1 MTPNDHSNHRS
12 SEAEFDFAPF
22 GFHKN
27 NSGRSID
34 IARFLMSVWK
44 PLAMGLCFGL
54 LLGVGVYLMMGPVY
68 SATTQVLVSKKA
80 TVPAGNTEANRY
92 GDRGDHVQLIKTD
105 LIVERAFK
113 DHGLNEI
120 PELAKAYDPLKE
132 VTEGLSVSRSA
143 GQESSFDNVLAITY
157 THPDKRIARAV
168 VQAMVE
174 AYRDYLED
182 TRDENARQLYRS
194 LIERQKALDE
204 TIKQEEADYQK
215 FRNDAPVFL
224 KASPVVSINGM
235 PAPAQNQYEVELA
248 SIETAQNEN
257 LRKRSS
263 IQARLATLD
272 RKIKENASREVLE
285 FWVIHSLSTGT
296 SGSGGGTGAGGGVA
310 IAGPPEKASL
320 DQQLLTARLLEQR
333 LLHTLGEDH
342 TQVRNV
348 RRQISTLLDFYT
360 RQGLRAPDLE
370 QNAQN
375 PLSPRSASLGMD
387 IVTVYRETLEG
398 QLKEL
403 EVDNENLKLLH
414 QDAQKKAKQ
423 AEMFEVED
431 QRRKD
436 DIAQK
441 KTQRERLFDQIAEY
455 DISREQ
461 EGYRLQ
467 QISQVRLE
475 RSLKQVIK
483 LVGSCG
489 FLGMAIVF
497 CLAYF
502 REWYDTTLKTLDEVR
517 EFTGAHLMG
526 AVPAFTS
533 SPDANR
539 LAEQRGLAASL
550 CYYHR
555 PGSREAEA
563 FRSIRTTLFVSMQ
576 PGQKVIQV
584 SSPEPG
590 DGKSTTAANL
600 AIALAQSGKNVLLVD
615 CDLRRPT
622 QHLLFKTEQEV
633 GLTDVLM
640 KEIEWQNA
648 VRPTPVEGLSIIT
661 AGLCP
666 ENPAE
671 LLSTASLPKFLKQ
684 AREDYDI
691 IILDSPPVLAVSDPC
706 ILSPHTDGM
715 LVVLRMKKTKRAAAE
730 RLQETLASHG
740 VNVFGIIANDFNS
753 ANAAEAGYDYDA
765 YGSYYTSPD
774 QQPSKSK
781 PAATTPRPP
790 INMAGSP

>member
-1 MTPNDHSNHRS
+1 MTVSDQKNGPV
-12 SEAEFDFAPF
+12 AEFDFAPF
-22 GFHKN
+22 GFHGSGQK
-27 NSGRSID
+27 GRSID
-34 IARFLMSVWK
+34 IVHFVLSRWK
-44 PLAMGLCFGL
+44 PLAMGLFLGL
-54 LLGVGVYLMMGPVY
+54 LGGVGVYLLLGPVY
-68 SATTQVLVSKKA
+68 SASTQVLVSKKA
-80 TVPAGNTEANRY
+80 TVPTGNGEANRY
-92 GDRGDHVQLIKTD
+92 GERGDHVQLIRTD

-120 PELAKAYDPLKE
+120 PELANAYDRLKE
-132 VTEGLSVSRSA
+132 VTEGLAVTRSA
-143 GQESSFDNVLAITY
+143 GQESSFDNVLTLTY
-157 THPDKRIARAV
+157 LHPDKRIARAV

-174 AYRDYLED
+174 AYRDYLND
-182 TRDENARQLYRS
+182 TRDENARELYKT
-194 LIERQKALDE
+194 LIERQDE
-204 TIKQEEADYQK
+204 LARTIQKEELEYQK

-272 RKIKENASREVLE
+272 KKIKENASREVLE
-285 FWVIHSLSTGT
+285 FWVMHSLSTGT
-296 SGSGGGTGAGGGVA
+296 SGGGGGTGAGGGVA
-310 IAGPPEKASL
+310 IAGPPEKAQL
-320 DQQLLTARLLEQR
+320 DQQLLTARLLEER

-360 RQGLRAPDLE
+360 RQGLRAPDL
-370 QNAQN
+370 QQGAQ
-375 PLSPRSASLGMD
+375 SPVSSRSAALGMD
-387 IVTVYRETLEG
+387 LVSVYQETLQG

-403 EVDNENLKLLH
+403 DIDNQNLKLLH
-414 QDAQKKAKQ
+414 QDAEKKAKQ

-441 KTQRERLFDQIAEY
+441 KQQLERLFDQIAEY

-475 RSLKQVIK
+475 RSLKRVIK
-483 LVGSCG
+483 LVGTCG
-489 FLGMAIVF
+489 LLGVVLVF
-497 CLAYF
+497 CLTYL
-502 REWYDTTLKTLDEVR
+502 REWLDTTLKTLSDVR
-517 EFTGAHLMG
+517 NFTGSQLVGSIPSFAR
-526 AVPAFTS
+526 S
-533 SPDANR
+533 QDADR
-539 LAEQRGLAASL
+539 LAGTRGLSPSL
-550 CYYHR
+550 CYFHR

-563 FRSIRTTLFVSMQ
+563 FRSVRTTLFVSMQ
-576 PGQKVIQV
+576 PGQKLLQV

-600 AIALAQSGKNVLLVD
+600 AIAIAQSGKRVLLID
-615 CDLRRPT
+615 GDLRRPT
-622 QHLLFKTEQEV
+622 QHSLFHVPQDV

-648 VRPTPVEGLSIIT
+648 VRPTPVDGLSVMT

-671 LLSTASLPKFLKQ
+671 LLSAETLPALLHD
-684 AREDYDI
+684 AREDYDLVI
-691 IILDSPPVLAVSDPC
+691 IDSPPVLAVSDPC
-706 ILSPHTDGM
+706 IISPHTDGM
-715 LVVLRMKKTKRAAAE
+715 LVVLRINKTRQAAAE
-730 RLQETLASHG
+730 RMQETLASHG
-740 VNVFGIIANDFNS
+740 VHVFGIIANDFHS
-753 ANAAEAGYDYDA
+753 EAASEEGYDYAA
-765 YGSYYTSPD
+765 YGSYYASSSRQSPTQRTD
-774 QQPSKSK
+774 DKL
-781 PAATTPRPP
+781 PP
-790 INMAGSP
+790 IDMAASR

>member
-1 MTPNDHSNHRS
+1 VTVSDQKNGPV
-12 SEAEFDFAPF
+12 AEFDFAPF
-22 GFHKN
+22 GFHGSGQK
-27 NSGRSID
+27 GRSID
-34 IARFLMSVWK
+34 IVHFVLSRWK
-44 PLAMGLCFGL
+44 PLAMGLFLGL
-54 LLGVGVYLMMGPVY
+54 LGGVGVYLLLGPVY
-68 SATTQVLVSKKA
+68 SASTQVLVSKKA
-80 TVPAGNTEANRY
+80 TVPTGNGEANRY
-92 GDRGDHVQLIKTD
+92 GERGDHVQLIRTD

-120 PELAKAYDPLKE
+120 PELANAYDRLKE
-132 VTEGLSVSRSA
+132 VTEGLAVTRSA
-143 GQESSFDNVLAITY
+143 GQESSFDNVLTLTY
-157 THPDKRIARAV
+157 LHPDKRIARAV

-174 AYRDYLED
+174 AYRDYLND
-182 TRDENARQLYRS
+182 TRDENARELYKT
-194 LIERQKALDE
+194 LIERQDE
-204 TIKQEEADYQK
+204 LARTIQKEELEYQK

-272 RKIKENASREVLE
+272 KKIKENASREVLE
-285 FWVIHSLSTGT
+285 FWVMHSLSTGT
-296 SGSGGGTGAGGGVA
+296 SGGGGGTGAGGGVA
-310 IAGPPEKASL
+310 IAGPPEKAQL
-320 DQQLLTARLLEQR
+320 DQQLLTARLLEER

-360 RQGLRAPDLE
+360 RQGLRAPDL
-370 QNAQN
+370 QQGAQ
-375 PLSPRSASLGMD
+375 SPVSSRSAALGMD
-387 IVTVYRETLEG
+387 LVSVYQETLQG

-403 EVDNENLKLLH
+403 DIDNQNLKLLH
-414 QDAQKKAKQ
+414 QDAEKKAKQ

-441 KTQRERLFDQIAEY
+441 KQQLERLFDQIAEY

-475 RSLKQVIK
+475 RSLKRVIK
-483 LVGSCG
+483 LVGTCG
-489 FLGMAIVF
+489 LLGVVLVF
-497 CLAYF
+497 CLTYL
-502 REWYDTTLKTLDEVR
+502 REWLDTTLKTLSDVR
-517 EFTGAHLMG
+517 NFTGSQLVGSIPSFAR
-526 AVPAFTS
+526 S
-533 SPDANR
+533 QDADR
-539 LAEQRGLAASL
+539 LAGTRGLSPSL
-550 CYYHR
+550 CYFHR

-563 FRSIRTTLFVSMQ
+563 FRSVRTTLFVSMQ
-576 PGQKVIQV
+576 PGQKLLQV

-600 AIALAQSGKNVLLVD
+600 AIAIAQSGKRVLLID
-615 CDLRRPT
+615 GDLRRPT
-622 QHLLFKTEQEV
+622 QHSLFHVPQDV

-648 VRPTPVEGLSIIT
+648 VRPTPVDGLSVMT

-671 LLSTASLPKFLKQ
+671 LLSAETLPALLHD
-684 AREDYDI
+684 AREDYDLVI
-691 IILDSPPVLAVSDPC
+691 IDSPPVLAVSDPC
-706 ILSPHTDGM
+706 IISPHTDGM
-715 LVVLRMKKTKRAAAE
+715 LVVLRINKTRQAAAE
-730 RLQETLASHG
+730 RMQETLASHG
-740 VNVFGIIANDFNS
+740 VHVFGIIANDFHS
-753 ANAAEAGYDYDA
+753 EAASEEGYDYAA
-765 YGSYYTSPD
+765 YGSYYASSSRQSPTQRTD
-774 QQPSKSK
+774 DKL
-781 PAATTPRPP
+781 PP
-790 INMAGSP
+790 IDMAASR